1 MVLNTW
7 ACIDVIREYGCGRAR
22 LSGTIRHLRKGEM
35 KTIQLSSQYD
45 LYDVGDTSLACTT
58 RKVASLG

>member
-35 KTIQLSSQYD
+35 KTIQYD